1 MRMVFLI
8 LFFMG
13 RGKLNNTFLG
23 HAHKGSRT
31 TVGVNYRS

>member
-23 HAHKGSRT
+23 HAHNGREPLFYT
-31 TVGVNYRS
+31 A